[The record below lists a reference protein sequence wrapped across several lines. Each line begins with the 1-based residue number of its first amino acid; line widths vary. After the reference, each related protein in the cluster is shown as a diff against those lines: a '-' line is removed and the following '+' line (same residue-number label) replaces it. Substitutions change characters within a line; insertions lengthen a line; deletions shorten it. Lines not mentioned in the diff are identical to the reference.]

1 MMRILVADD
10 HAVVR
15 RGLQQ
20 IIAVATDITVAAE
33 AANGTEVLERLRGA
47 EFDMLLMDVSMP
59 GTNAMDLIKR
69 VKAEWPK
76 LPILVHSMHSERS
89 IVAHML
95 KAGASGYIT
104 KDSEPEKLIAA
115 VRRVASGGRYIDPQ
129 LAELIVFARGDGA
142 DKPLHESLSDR
153 EHQILLLLAG
163 GRTVN
168 DVAEHLHLS
177 PKTVST
183 HKARLMEKLRVKTNA
198 ELIRYALQHHL
209 VS

>member
-1 MMRILVADD
+1 MLIADD

-15 RGLQQ
+15 RGLEQ
-20 IIAVATDITVAAE
+20 IVAVTQDITVAAE
-33 AANGTEVLERLRGA
+33 AASGTEVLEKVRNTD
-47 EFDMLLMDVSMP
+47 FNVLLMDVSMP
-59 GTNAMDLIKR
+59 GTNAMDLIRR
-69 VKAEWPK
+69 VRAERPK

-104 KDSEPEKLIAA
+104 KDSDPEKLIAA
-115 VRRVASGGRYIDPQ
+115 VRKVAAGGKYIDPD
-129 LAELIVFARGDGA
+129 LAEVMVFARGDDT
-142 DKPLHESLSDR
+142 DKPLHETLSDR

-163 GRTVN
+163 GKSVN
-168 DVAEHLHLS
+168 DVAEQLFLS

-183 HKARLMEKLRVKTNA
+183 HKARLMEKLKVRTNA
-198 ELIRYALQHHL
+198 ELIRYALMHNL

>member
-1 MMRILVADD
+1 MIRMLIADD

-15 RGLQQ
+15 RGLEQ
-20 IIAVATDITVAAE
+20 IVAVTSDITVAAE
-33 AANGTEVLERLRGA
+33 AASGAEVLEKVRNADFSL
-47 EFDMLLMDVSMP
+47 LLMDVSMP
-59 GTNAMDLIKR
+59 GTNAMDLIR
-69 VKAEWPK
+69 RIRAERPK

-104 KDSEPEKLIAA
+104 KDSDPDKLIAA
-115 VRRVASGGRYIDPQ
+115 VRKVAAGGKYIDPD
-129 LAELIVFARGDGA
+129 LAEVMVFARGGDS

-163 GRTVN
+163 GKSVN
-168 DVAEHLHLS
+168 DVAEQLYLS

-183 HKARLMEKLRVKTNA
+183 HKARLMEKLKVRTNA
-198 ELIRYALQHHL
+198 ELIRYALQHNL